1 MTSQKEYIG
10 KIINHVN
17 HLPPMPAN
25 IIKLRKASQ
34 DPNTNFA
41 MLSPLIEEDPGLCAD
56 ILHIANSAFYGV
68 NHRVD
73 TIQEAI
79 RYFGMK
85 HLIDF
90 ISLSFSDKVI
100 KKSYSSIKNLDKY
113 FIHSKQIAIASRIL
127 AKHAGRNKKYQDFFH
142 VCGLLHDIG
151 RLIVLVVSEDSTKNL
166 IGDSWK
172 DVANIIEKEKEC
184 LGVDHCFIGMQICNK
199 WQFSERLQQ
208 TILRHHSP
216 VKDDICEEAAFIL
229 LAHFISMKDIPEE
242 MVLKV
247 YSAEIM
253 KKIGLTEKAIL
264 MAKEDYFSNP
274 DIKD

>member
-1 MTSQKEYIG
+1 MTTQKEFIEE
-10 KIINHVN
+10 IIQHVN

-34 DPNTNFA
+34 DPHANFA

-56 ILHIANSAFYGV
+56 ILHMANSAFYGV
-68 NHRVD
+68 NHQVD

-85 HLIDF
+85 PLIDF
-90 ISLSFSDKVI
+90 ISLSFSNKAI
-100 KKSYSSIKNLDKY
+100 KKSYSSIKNLDQY

-127 AKHAGRNKKYQDFFH
+127 SKHAGKNRQYQDFFH
-142 VCGLLHDIG
+142 VSGLLHDIG
-151 RLIVLVVSEDSTKNL
+151 RLIVLVVSDEKSTNL

-172 DVANIIEKEKEC
+172 DVANIIQKEKEC
-184 LGVDHCFIGMQICNK
+184 LGVDHCFIGMKICKK

-216 VKDDICEEAAFIL
+216 VKNDICEEAAFIL
-229 LAHFISMKDIPEE
+229 LSHFISMKEIPEE
-242 MVLKV
+242 MLLKV
-247 YSAEIM
+247 YSTEVM
-253 KKIGLTEKAIL
+253 KQIGLTEKAIIE
-264 MAKEDYFSNP
+264 AREDYFNNP
-274 DIKD
+274 EIKQ